1 MVIRKKCWLSYHIY
15 KLWGKSRENGQAI
28 FLINCWGLKSSCIY
42 WTIIMCCR
50 VCSLTLMLSD
60 LQAFLKNSPPQHQ
73 NYLVHGWNGE
83 NMSDLPK
90 VSEEVIGKAR
100 VWNQDYLM
108 LLLHAFKKKKLFI
121 WLCRVLV
128 AACKIFS
135 CSMRILRCCVWDLV
149 LRPGNK

>member
-1 MVIRKKCWLSYHIY
+1 MRAFISLVIRKKCWLSYHIY

-28 FLINCWGLKSSCIY
+28 FLTNCWGLKSSHIY

-50 VCSLTLMLSD
+50 VCSLTLMLGD
-60 LQAFLKNSPPQHQ
+60 LQAFLKNSPPHR

-90 VSEEVIGKAR
+90 VSEDVIGKAR

-108 LLLHAFKKKKLFI
+108 LLLHALKKKKKLFGCAGS
-121 WLCRVLV
+121 WLQHARSLV
-128 AACKIFS
+128 AACKLLGTA
-135 CSMRILRCCVWDLV
+135 CRI
-149 LRPGNK
+149 